1 MQGRGLGVPGKA
13 AEALVQ
19 ALGARGYEETNHAPR
34 ILRDA
39 RSFLVSEGPTETLVM
54 YIGSRVLNAG
64 ADLERFIS
72 AGLNAPRVARRLR
85 EAAEEIRER
94 VSKGHLAGRIGEEN
108 ERYWSAWRVGEIA
121 VRAILAAAAEGAPDR
136 VSGSAASWAL
146 LEFEARAK
154 AILDD
159 RSEEWALG
167 RGEEA
172 RDRIAEFAEA
182 IGEVEQVVSGVAS
195 EPDPLLR
202 RARADTR
209 RDTDAAEL
217 EWDAGPG
224 GDAASEAP
232 ARLLAALGA
241 IVARH
246 TLDETVTLRLDDG
259 PHGVFDVELDLSSGV
274 RLSDVVAQAA
284 KALELPSASDRDPVV
299 LLRTT
304 RATSESDARESAA
317 LTVEMR
323 TEDGRRTSWK
333 YQGPRLGS
341 ASAPELAA
349 RLQELVRSSVESP
362 GEPVDRLALL
372 RREEGEALVERWNQT
387 AAEYPRDLSVHALV
401 QRQAV
406 LTPEKPA
413 VVSDAGTMTYVE
425 LDARAD
431 RLARRLR
438 RMGIANGARVGL
450 CVGRSRDLPVAILAI
465 LKTGA
470 AYVPLDTSQPPAR
483 LARMLEE
490 MRFGAIVA
498 AESMAALLP
507 AHGAAVISPE
517 RDDAASGDGQDARL
531 EAVPAEE
538 PAYVLYTSGSTGVP
552 KAVEVSHRSVVNLL
566 TSMRSRPGFSD
577 TDVLVAVTNISFDIA
592 ALELFLPLVSGGLL
606 VLANARTALDGVA
619 LSRLI
624 EENHATVLQG
634 TPATWQMLLAS
645 GWTGSRGLK
654 ALCGGETL
662 PAELAARIRACTG
675 SLWNMYGP
683 TETTI
688 WSCVEEVTGDGPI
701 SIGRPIANTR
711 VYILDNAFH
720 PVPPGVPGE
729 IFIAGDGVARGY
741 WKRDG
746 LTSERFLADPFGGP
760 VGGRMYRTG
769 DVGRFDPEGRIMHLG
784 RRDRQVKVRGHRVE
798 LGEIETAIERHPAV
812 RDAVVESLDYGHA
825 DTRLIAAVLLQPG
838 ASEAGL
844 PLRLR
849 THTQGRVPAYMV
861 PASFV
866 VLEKFPMTPNGKLDR
881 AALRVAAEER
891 LAEASRSVALV
902 RDEAFPGKGTTLE
915 RAIAEIWSALL
926 KVTHVG
932 ADDDFFALG
941 GHSLL
946 ATQVVSRI
954 RASFGVE
961 IPVEAI
967 FERPTLAALVS
978 AVESASAQ
986 GRRGGREQAV
996 ELDSHPA
1003 TIELSSIQ
1011 QRFWFLDK
1019 LQPGTSQYN
1028 VPFALRLKGE
1038 LDREALRLAIE
1049 DLTLRQETLRTRI
1062 GERDAYP
1069 FQHFAPPGPWA
1080 LQVVDLTELPENE
1093 RDAERDRIIQAEAQ
1107 LPFDLGGESLFRTT
1121 LLRCS
1126 PRDHVLVVSMHHIIT
1141 DGWSVEVLLRDL
1153 AALYGARRSGQES
1166 PLAPLPMR
1174 YADFALSEKKWL
1186 QTSSYQ
1192 EHLAYWQESLANLP
1206 SLDLPADR
1214 ARPASP
1220 SFRGGYLGFALSADL
1235 TASLHRLARR
1245 QRASLFMVLMAGW
1258 QALLSRYSDQD
1269 DFAIGLA
1276 IANRTEPGF
1285 EDVAGCF
1292 LNTLVLRADLSGDP
1306 TFAELL
1312 SRVRERALK
1321 AYAHQAVPFD
1331 RLVQEL
1337 VVRRDSTRN
1346 PIYQVMLNMQNAPAS
1361 GALFPGLES
1370 ELIRVRTP
1378 TSKLELDLIAR
1389 EREGQLSGEWEYSA
1403 ELFDAAT
1410 IQRMATHFE
1419 TLLEAAA
1426 ADPDQPVAEL
1436 PLASADSRDE
1446 VLATKQGD
1454 PLRKP

>member
-1 MQGRGLGVPGKA
+1 MP
-13 AEALVQ
+13 
-19 ALGARGYEETNHAPR
+19 
-34 ILRDA
+34 
-39 RSFLVSEGPTETLVM
+39 
-54 YIGSRVLNAG
+54 
-64 ADLERFIS
+64 
-72 AGLNAPRVARRLR
+72 
-85 EAAEEIRER
+85 
-94 VSKGHLAGRIGEEN
+94 
-108 ERYWSAWRVGEIA
+108 
-121 VRAILAAAAEGAPDR
+121 
-136 VSGSAASWAL
+136 
-146 LEFEARAK
+146 
-154 AILDD
+154 
-159 RSEEWALG
+159 
-167 RGEEA
+167 
-172 RDRIAEFAEA
+172 
-182 IGEVEQVVSGVAS
+182 
-195 EPDPLLR
+195 
-202 RARADTR
+202 
-209 RDTDAAEL
+209 
-217 EWDAGPG
+217 
-224 GDAASEAP
+224 
-232 ARLLAALGA
+232 
-241 IVARH
+241 
-246 TLDETVTLRLDDG
+246 VTI
-259 PHGVFDVELDLSSGV
+259 
-274 RLSDVVAQAA
+274 
-284 KALELPSASDRDPVV
+284 
-299 LLRTT
+299 
-304 RATSESDARESAA
+304 
-317 LTVEMR
+317 
-323 TEDGRRTSWK
+323 
-333 YQGPRLGS
+333 
-341 ASAPELAA
+341 
-349 RLQELVRSSVESP
+349 
-362 GEPVDRLALL
+362 
-372 RREEGEALVERWNQT
+372 
-387 AAEYPRDLSVHALV
+387 
-401 QRQAV
+401 
-406 LTPEKPA
+406 
-413 VVSDAGTMTYVE
+413 TYAE
-425 LDARAD
+425 LDARAN

-438 RMGIANGARVGL
+438 RMGVANGARVGL
-450 CVGRSRDLPVAILAI
+450 CVGRSQRPPVAILAI

-490 MRFGAIVA
+490 MRFGAIVSE
-498 AESMAALLP
+498 ESMAALLP

-711 VYILDNAFH
+711 VYILDDAFH

-741 WKRDG
+741 WNRDG

-812 RDAVVESLDYGHA
+812 RDAVVESLDYGPG

-849 THTQGRVPAYMV
+849 AHTQGRVPAYMV

-986 GRRGGREQAV
+986 GRRGRREEAV
-996 ELDSHPA
+996 ELDSHAA

-1062 GERDAYP
+1062 GERDAHP
-1069 FQHFAPPGPWA
+1069 FQYFAPPGPWA
-1080 LQVVDLTELPENE
+1080 LQLVDLTELPENE

-1107 LPFDLGGESLFRTT
+1107 RPFDLGGESLFRTT

-1153 AALYGARRSGQES
+1153 AALYGARRSGQSS

-1192 EHLAYWQESLANLP
+1192 EHLAYWRESLANLP

-1269 DFAIGLA
+1269 DFAIGFA

-1346 PIYQVMLNMQNAPAS
+1346 PIYQLMLNMQNAPAS